1 MKIQHSH
8 FSKEFVNDYYLI
20 HLIVIL
26 QNYMKSSRTKA
37 HHIRLCDHPWDQFSY
52 HTLEDDISWYPPDE
66 QIMSYTLVNNHGR
79 NHVQH
84 LVRRVDYDTI
94 PQWYQWEGS
103 QGFKFFGVASPDAT
117 CKKIF
122 DLRFLRGMLPRSD
135 LEPWVSCSDAE
146 CRWWSIYIVISLFTG
161 WDSQVPDLV
170 VSIIWWISVI
180 LRHLSSVTRT
190 L

>member
-117 CKKIF
+117 CKKCLICDSCEECF
-122 DLRFLRGMLPRSD
+122 PDRILNRGYHAQMQNVGDEASTSSFRCSPDEIRRFQIS
-135 LEPWVSCSDAE
+135 
-146 CRWWSIYIVISLFTG
+146 WS
-161 WDSQVPDLV
+161 P
-170 VSIIWWISVI
+170 
-180 LRHLSSVTRT
+180 
-190 L
+190 